1 MESNFRIIGRYVPKH
16 FVDNKNVRSNPRE
29 EEVIDQAPTRKEA
42 VRLLSEY
49 KMSFGS
55 NWELFIIAA

>member
-16 FVDNKNVRSNPRE
+16 FIDNKNVRLNPRA

-49 KMSFGS
+49 KTSFGS
-55 NWELFIIAA
+55 NWELFVIEA

>member
-1 MESNFRIIGRYVPKH
+1 MESNFRIIGRYVPNH
-16 FVDNKNVRSNPRE
+16 FVDNVNVRLNPRE

-55 NWELFIIAA
+55 NRELYIIAA